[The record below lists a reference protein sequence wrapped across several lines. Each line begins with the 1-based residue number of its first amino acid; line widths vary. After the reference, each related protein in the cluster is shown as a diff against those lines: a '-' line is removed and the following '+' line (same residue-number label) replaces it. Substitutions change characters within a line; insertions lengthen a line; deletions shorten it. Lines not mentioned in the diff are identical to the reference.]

1 MDNIERLQ
9 MEIGGIELPY
19 EELIVY
25 LEEEGI
31 NGDATYNASSKAN
44 KKAIYATA
52 LSILNSIANQPHLI
66 KNYRQDDMT
75 IDS

>member
-1 MDNIERLQ
+1 MDNIDRLK

-31 NGDATYNASSKAN
+31 NGDATYNASSKPIR
-44 KKAIYATA
+44 KQFMR
-52 LSILNSIANQPHLI
+52 LH
-66 KNYRQDDMT
+66 
-75 IDS
+75 